1 MSTMLEGQLVAWR
14 GPARTRERAR
24 PVEVLRVVV
33 IVTAVAAAVA
43 YFATMSETPA
53 VVSGLLREARAQRD
67 AGRLAAD
74 QEPADDRPAGI
85 EVALRRSALDP
96 RPLAP

>member
-14 GPARTRERAR
+14 GPARARERAR

-33 IVTAVAAAVA
+33 VVAAVAAAVV

-67 AGRLAAD
+67 ARRVPAE
-74 QEPADDRPAGI
+74 QEPPAERPAGI
-85 EVALRRSALDP
+85 EVTLRRSALDP
-96 RPLAP
+96 RPLVP